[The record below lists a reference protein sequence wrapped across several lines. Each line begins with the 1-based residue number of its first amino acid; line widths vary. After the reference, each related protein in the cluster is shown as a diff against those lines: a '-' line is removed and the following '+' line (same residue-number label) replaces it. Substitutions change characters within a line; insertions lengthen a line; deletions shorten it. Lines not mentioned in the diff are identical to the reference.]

1 MLWPLRL
8 EPQERNIGRKASFL
22 QNFQSAMADRNSEI
36 WGLLKFSLV
45 QWYSMFLRYPDTRFR
60 SSGSNPWW
68 VQPFPKWT
76 LRSQRLWQEHAL
88 ESHQQRTGPS
98 VFRIGPS
105 LTIIPLTVCLQGGR
119 LPSQEWAGDSLCG
132 TWCGWDWAGMWVR
145 ETWIPKNCGG
155 DVVLSWED
163 LF

>member
-1 MLWPLRL
+1 MAFAAWTSGKTL
-8 EPQERNIGRKASFL
+8 EDKHPFCRTSRVPWQIEIQRFED
-22 QNFQSAMADRNSEI
+22 FQLFNDI
-36 WGLLKFSLV
+36 
-45 QWYSMFLRYPDTRFR
+45 QCFLRYSDSDTTFR

-88 ESHQQRTGPS
+88 ESHQQRTGPA
-98 VFRIGPS
+98 VFGIGPS
-105 LTIIPLTVCLQGGR
+105 LTIIPLAVCLQGGR

-145 ETWIPKNCGG
+145 ETWIPKDGRG